1 MDLKSKF
8 YFILDFD
15 GTIVNS
21 FALHERAFRA
31 ALQEYSVELEK
42 KFCYGDHL
50 GYSTQM
56 ITQRIGLED
65 SDGIKVTARKH
76 EFYEAYVK
84 DGRLTYMPGAE
95 YFINT
100 LRRLK
105 IKRFLATAG
114 SRRSVNNALASLSL
128 LNYFDDIV
136 TVDDVRKGKPAPD
149 VHHILLERNKLSVN
163 SCVVVED
170 SVTGVIASR
179 SAGIDVIGAY
189 NLKLENR
196 VDLFVDDLYK
206 LAQLL

>member
-31 ALQEYSVELEK
+31 ALLEYSVELEK
-42 KFCYGDHL
+42 KFYYEDHL

-65 SDGIKVTARKH
+65 NDGIKVTARKH
-76 EFYEAYVK
+76 EFYETYVN
-84 DGRLTYMPGAE
+84 DGRLNYMPGAE

-136 TVDDVRKGKPAPD
+136 TVDDVRNGKPAPD
-149 VHHILLERNKLSVN
+149 VHYMLLERNKLSVN

-189 NLKLENR
+189 NSKLENR
-196 VDLFVDDLYK
+196 VDLFVDDLYE